1 MSNVSIAAVDQ
12 DNASY
17 ALPNGAASVS
27 GSTLSI
33 DPSVL
38 SELALSDEVVITV
51 SYDVSDGTTST
62 ANTATVT
69 LDGTN
74 EAPSVTAITDTGKNE
89 DSAAYTIDLLN
100 GAGDA
105 DGDTLSVSNVSI
117 AAVDQDNASYTLP
130 AGAASVSGS
139 TLSIDPATLNGLD
152 TGEEVVIR
160 VTYNVGD
167 GTTTTANTARVTL
180 TGVNDAPTASATS
193 NTLSEEDSTFTLN
206 LLDSADDV
214 DVETLSVTNVS
225 ITAVDA
231 DGNPVPVEVI
241 SATASVSGSTLT
253 VDPNQLDG
261 LNDGQY
267 AVFTVAYDV
276 TDGDASVS
284 NQATVR
290 VNGYTDPFV
299 TITPPGQFTLAENT
313 AGDGTAVA
321 LGQVSANG
329 HTTVSYNFVNGT
341 QADGDFRIDS
351 SSGAITYVG
360 TGENFEAGSTPS
372 NIAGAASL
380 STTVPQFYQAT
391 ENEALASM
399 VDGNISTSGA
409 DDYAVSPQNADG
421 ATITFDF
428 DENYADP
435 TFIFHNRSLDAVANR
450 IDGTIV
456 EYKYQGQTVHSE
468 TLDSADEINNIIT
481 LDSPDN
487 FSFDQVVMTFSGD
500 DQNFREVEIFA
511 QQVATRSLEVRA
523 TSGSVSDTVFVDV
536 DITNV
541 AEDLVVANAL
551 ADQSGMMATSSDFT
565 IPANAF
571 VDPDGTDIAYSA
583 SMADGSGLPSWL
595 TFNPSNRTFSIT
607 DQSPSGRFEVRVI
620 ASSGGQTVTDDFNL
634 FMTENYINESGIISE
649 ITSWGS
655 GDSQSNIDAMT
666 DGNTSTAGALDYS
679 VQPRNADEQDITFDL
694 PGSFQAGSFVFYNRT
709 TGTDEELNRINGST
723 VAFKANGTTVFSDTL
738 SRQNEVGGRITLSP
752 AINVVF
758 DEIVLTFDGDDHNFR
773 EIEIYGSPL
782 INFTT
787 AESFGIDENTSNL
800 NVFTVAATAEAAVSY
815 RFSNGTQTSGDY
827 TINATTGVITY
838 NGSGHNFETLP
849 NFNVAPTANLTT
861 TVNTF
866 LNYSVQDALANMVD
880 GNTSIS
886 GADDY
891 SVSPDNASGK
901 TITFDFDQNFTNP
914 TFIFYSRTGDSFVSL
929 IDGSSVEYKYHGQTV
944 HSETIDSSTHS
955 NYVITINSPNVYKF
969 DEVVLTFD
977 ETTQNFREIE
987 IFADPAPGDTL
998 YVEAVSGNY
1007 TRRQTV
1013 DVIVQDVN
1021 EAPQPNQVIGDQ
1033 TVQEG
1038 EKGEL
1043 NLADD
1048 LFIDPDGD
1056 DLQLTTTMV
1065 DGSELPYFIMF
1076 DGDEGQFLFEPGPT
1090 DAEKYDIRV
1099 YASDGQLTNYVEFTL
1114 TVEDV

>member
-1 MSNVSIAAVDQ
+1 M
-12 DNASY
+12 
-17 ALPNGAASVS
+17 
-27 GSTLSI
+27 
-33 DPSVL
+33 
-38 SELALSDEVVITV
+38 
-51 SYDVSDGTTST
+51 
-62 ANTATVT
+62 
-69 LDGTN
+69 
-74 EAPSVTAITDTGKNE
+74 
-89 DSAAYTIDLLN
+89 
-100 GAGDA
+100 
-105 DGDTLSVSNVSI
+105 
-117 AAVDQDNASYTLP
+117 
-130 AGAASVSGS
+130 SGS

-536 DITNV
+536 DITDV

-551 ADQSGMMATSSDFT
+551 ADQSGMMAASSDFT
-565 IPANAF
+565 IPIDAF

>member
-1 MSNVSIAAVDQ
+1 M
-12 DNASY
+12 
-17 ALPNGAASVS
+17 
-27 GSTLSI
+27 
-33 DPSVL
+33 
-38 SELALSDEVVITV
+38 
-51 SYDVSDGTTST
+51 
-62 ANTATVT
+62 
-69 LDGTN
+69 
-74 EAPSVTAITDTGKNE
+74 
-89 DSAAYTIDLLN
+89 
-100 GAGDA
+100 
-105 DGDTLSVSNVSI
+105 SNVSI

-536 DITNV
+536 DITDV

-551 ADQSGMMATSSDFT
+551 ADQSGMMAASSDFT
-565 IPANAF
+565 IPIDAF

-838 NGSGHNFETLP
+838 NGSGHNFETSP

>member
-1 MSNVSIAAVDQ
+1 M
-12 DNASY
+12 
-17 ALPNGAASVS
+17 
-27 GSTLSI
+27 
-33 DPSVL
+33 
-38 SELALSDEVVITV
+38 
-51 SYDVSDGTTST
+51 
-62 ANTATVT
+62 
-69 LDGTN
+69 
-74 EAPSVTAITDTGKNE
+74 TAITDTGKSE

-100 GAGDA
+100 GAADA
-105 DGDTLSVSNVSI
+105 DGDTLSVTNAQI
-117 AAVDQDNASYTLP
+117 AAIDGDGNAYTLP

-225 ITAVDA
+225 ITAVDS
-231 DGNPVPVEVI
+231 DGNPVPGEVI

-261 LNDGQY
+261 LSDGQY

-290 VNGYTDPFV
+290 INGYTDPFV

-321 LGQVSANG
+321 LGQVTANG
-329 HTTVSYNFVNGT
+329 HTTVSYEFTNGT

-351 SSGAITYVG
+351 STGAITYVG
-360 TGENFEAGSTPS
+360 TGENFEEGATPS
-372 NIAGAASL
+372 NIAASASL
-380 STTVPQFYQAT
+380 STTVTSFLNYSVEQ
-391 ENEALASM
+391 ALANM
-399 VDGNISTSGA
+399 VDGNLSTAGN
-409 DDYAVSPQNADG
+409 DDYSVHPRNADG
-421 ATITFDF
+421 RTITFDF
-428 DENYADP
+428 DDNYTDP
-435 TFIFHNRSLDAVANR
+435 TFIFYSRTGNWYTDR
-450 IDGTIV
+450 IHDSTV
-456 EYKYQGQTVHSE
+456 EYKYQGQTVHTE
-468 TLDSADEINNIIT
+468 TLDSSTHNNFVIT

-487 FSFDQVVMTFSGD
+487 FNFDQVVMTFDGD
-500 DQNFREVEIFA
+500 SQNFREVEILA
-511 QQVATRSLEVRA
+511 KQATVETLEVRA

-536 DITNV
+536 NVTDV

-551 ADQSGMMATSSDFT
+551 ADQTGIMATSSDFT
-565 IPANAF
+565 IPADAF

-595 TFNPSNRTFSIT
+595 SFNPSNRTFSIT

-620 ASSGGQTVTDDFNL
+620 ASSSGQNVTDDFYL
-634 FMTENYINESGIISE
+634 FMTENYMNESSITPE
-649 ITSWGS
+649 VTSWAN
-655 GDSQSNIDAMT
+655 GDTQSNIAAMT
-666 DGNTSTAGALDYS
+666 DGNTSTAGGLDYS
-679 VQPRNADEQDITFDL
+679 VQPRNADGQDITFDL
-694 PGSFQAGSFVFYNRT
+694 RGSFQAGSFVFYNRT
-709 TGTDEELNRINGST
+709 SGSDEALDRINGST
-723 VAFKANGTTVFSDTL
+723 VTFKANGTTVFSDTL
-738 SRQNEVGGRITLSP
+738 SRQNEVGGRITLNP

-758 DEIVLTFDGDDHNFR
+758 DEVVLTFSGDEQNFR

-782 INFTT
+782 INFST

-800 NVFTVAATAEAAVSY
+800 NVFTVAATADAAVSY
-815 RFSNGTQTSGDY
+815 RFSNGSQTSGDY

-838 NGSGHNFETLP
+838 NGSGHNFETMP
-849 NFNVAPTANLTT
+849 NANIAPSANLTT
-861 TVNTF
+861 SVTSF
-866 LNYSVQDALANMVD
+866 LNYSVQNALANMVD
-880 GNTSIS
+880 GNTSTA
-886 GADDY
+886 GTNDY
-891 SVSPDNASGK
+891 SVHPRNANGK
-901 TITFDFDQNFTNP
+901 NITFDFDQNYTNP
-914 TFIFYSRTGDSFVSL
+914 SFIFYNRTRDGVSDR
-929 IDGSSVEYKYHGQTV
+929 IDGSTVAYKYHGQTV
-944 HSETIDSSTHS
+944 HTETIDSSTHS
-955 NYVITINSPNVYKF
+955 NHVITINSPNVIKF
-969 DEVVLTFD
+969 DEVVLTFSGD
-977 ETTQNFREIE
+977 SQNFREIE

-998 YVEAVSGNY
+998 YIEAVSGNY
-1007 TRRQTV
+1007 TRSQTV
-1013 DVIVQDVN
+1013 DVIVNDVN

-1038 EKGEL
+1038 DKGEL

-1056 DLQLTTTMV
+1056 NLQLTATMV
-1065 DGSELPYFIMF
+1065 DGSDLPDFIMF
-1076 DGDEGQFLFEPGPT
+1076 DADQGQFLFEPGPT

-1099 YASDGQLTNYVEFTL
+1099 YASDGQLNNYVEFTL
-1114 TVEDV
+1114 TVEDAL